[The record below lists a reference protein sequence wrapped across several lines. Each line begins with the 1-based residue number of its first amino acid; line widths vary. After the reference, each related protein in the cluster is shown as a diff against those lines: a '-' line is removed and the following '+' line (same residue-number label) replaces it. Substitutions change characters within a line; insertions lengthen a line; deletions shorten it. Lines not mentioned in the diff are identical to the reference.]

1 MNAGSR
7 ALKANLPTSLR
18 KTTRITCI
26 YSGRVYLYLY
36 TLNTTTI
43 SKCKTNAL
51 NISHKLFY
59 NIYLTYKLR
68 KLGFTNKSDR
78 FLYRITQAW
87 HVEKKWFYK
96 SRDANMESLEHLE
109 DKLQR

>member
-1 MNAGSR
+1 MY
-7 ALKANLPTSLR
+7 
-18 KTTRITCI
+18 IHIVFICI
-26 YSGRVYLYLY
+26 F
-36 TLNTTTI
+36 TL
-43 SKCKTNAL
+43 L

-59 NIYLTYKLR
+59 NIYWTYKLS

-78 FLYRITQAW
+78 FLYRITQAR

-96 SRDANMESLEHLE
+96 SRDANMESLEHLQ